1 MLLEKEVIETIEKI
15 ILNHGI
21 AEIKLESKG
30 VVVVEVSRKVK
41 YPLYAEK
48 PQKRYIFSDRSL

>member
-21 AEIKLESKG
+21 AEVKLESKG
-30 VVVVEVSRKVK
+30 VVVVEVGRKVK
-41 YPLYAEK
+41 YPKYPEK
-48 PQKRYIFSDRSL
+48 PQQKYIFSDR